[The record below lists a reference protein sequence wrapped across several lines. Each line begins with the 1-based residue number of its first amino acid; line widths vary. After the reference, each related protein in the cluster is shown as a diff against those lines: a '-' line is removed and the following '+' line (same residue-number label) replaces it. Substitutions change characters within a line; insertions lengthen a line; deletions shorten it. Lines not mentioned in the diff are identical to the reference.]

1 MTQEELQKKHDRL
14 VDKVRRMRGM
24 QKEWFKYRVG
34 DDLKRA
40 KVLEREVDQLIDEE
54 VKLKKSNQPEI
65 FRQ

>member
-1 MTQEELQKKHDRL
+1 MTQEDLQKKYDRL
-14 VDKVRRMRGM
+14 FEKVRRMRGM
-24 QKEWFKYRVG
+24 QREWFKYRVG

-65 FRQ
+65 FR

>member
-54 VKLKKSNQPEI
+54 VKLMKSNQPEI
-65 FRQ
+65 FR